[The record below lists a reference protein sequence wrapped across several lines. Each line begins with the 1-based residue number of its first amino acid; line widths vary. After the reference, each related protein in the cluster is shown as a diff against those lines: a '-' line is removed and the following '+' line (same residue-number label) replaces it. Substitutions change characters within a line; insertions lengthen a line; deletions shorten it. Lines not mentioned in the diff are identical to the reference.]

1 MSATENNSHSAPS
14 SPLRTIAAV
23 LAIGAALGALVSGLA
38 GAVGSQPGGIP
49 LEYMLFAATL
59 LGITASHRFAMPI
72 AGVGLVA
79 TVTFKLLVVD
89 GFSLGHQVEHE
100 WITLLDLLG
109 LLVGFGILS
118 DHFERSGV
126 PERIPRLLPKGAPGA
141 FALLAA
147 VFVLSSFL
155 DNIAAAMIGG
165 GVAYSVFKGR
175 VHIAYLAGIVVSS
188 NAGGAGSVIG
198 DTTTTMMWIDGIP
211 PSHVF
216 PAYLGSIVTLLV
228 SGTVASIVQNRHQP
242 LADAA
247 GHKEPVDGMRLLCV
261 AAILVAT
268 VSANLLRTGPL
279 KAFEH
284 VMPLLAVAI
293 WGTILAMSAVRKPTW
308 SIVPS
313 LAKSAAFLLML
324 VCCAS
329 LMPLEKLPE
338 PSVLS
343 AFAIGGLSS
352 VFDNIPLTK
361 LALNQGGYDWGIMAF
376 AVGVGGSM
384 LWFGS
389 TAGVALCTRFPEG
402 RSAVNWLRHG
412 WHVPVG
418 YVLGFWTIFLVHGW
432 EPDPAHPGQQVPPV
446 VEEPTEGEAPVVDD
460 DLLNIGVQS
469 GVPDASG
476 RIESAASH

>member
-23 LAIGAALGALVSGLA
+23 LALGVAFGALVGGVAQAIGAA
-38 GAVGSQPGGIP
+38 PGGIP
-49 LEYMLFAATL
+49 LEYVLFASTL
-59 LGITASHRFAMPI
+59 LGITLSHRFALPI
-72 AGVGLVA
+72 AGIGLVA
-79 TVTFKLLVVD
+79 TTTFKLMVVD

-100 WITLLDLLG
+100 WITMLDLLG
-109 LLVGFGILS
+109 LLVGFGLLS
-118 DHFERSGV
+118 DHFERSGI

-242 LADAA
+242 LAEAQ
-247 GHKEPVDGMRLLCV
+247 GHGEPVDGMRLVCV

-268 VSANLLRTGPL
+268 ISANLLRTGPL
-279 KAFEH
+279 HQFEH

-293 WGTILAMSAVRKPTW
+293 WGTICVFSFVRKPTW
-308 SIVPS
+308 SLVPG
-313 LAKSAAFLLML
+313 LAKSASFLLML
-324 VCCAS
+324 VFCAS

-338 PSVLS
+338 PSALS

-352 VFDNIPLTK
+352 VFDNIPLTS
-361 LALNQGGYDWGIMAF
+361 LALNQGGYDWSLMAF

-389 TAGVALCTRFPEG
+389 SAGVALCTRFPEG

-432 EPDPAHPGQQVPPV
+432 EPDPAHPGMNRPPV
-446 VEEPTEGEAPVVDD
+446 VEEPTDTEEPAQGDV
-460 DLLNIGVQS
+460 LNIGVQS
-469 GVPDASG
+469 GAPDASG
-476 RIESAASH
+476 RVGSGANH